1 MSLLIMMT
9 VVYVERSRI
18 GKASGYEQEAHA
30 EHERGK
36 RLCGSGFLHRGL
48 WLQHQFRWPL
58 PSG

>member
-1 MSLLIMMT
+1 MSLLIVMT

-36 RLCGSGFLHRGL
+36 RLCGSDFPHRGL
-48 WLQHQFRWPL
+48 RI
-58 PSG
+58 